1 MEQNVGRKLRAYEK
15 KERVPLINPA
25 KYKIDFPFL
34 KEVDRFVLIAV
45 RNEIENALRNHFKNP
60 KKFKLPKFRKKKDK
74 QSYTIYN
81 VRKLLRV
88 DFERSLLFL
97 PKIEEGVKIELHRRF
112 EGKIKSVTIIR
123 AKDGRYYASI
133 LVETQNPRNK
143 VVKPKSKLCW
153 IYLGLERFATVTND
167 FGSYEVEHPKY
178 LLKAKERLRRLQR
191 SLSRKQKGSKNS
203 EKARLRLARQYAYI
217 NNARS
222 DFLHKL
228 SKAIIDENQIV
239 MVEDSNVKDVL
250 KSKLAKSVADSG
262 WSKFLKY
269 LKYKSEWHRRT
280 FIQLDRFFPSSKL
293 CHRCEYKKKT

>member
-1 MEQNVGRKLRAYEK
+1 MLEEKLRAYEK

-25 KYKIDFPFL
+25 KYKIDFPFP
-34 KEVDRFVLIAV
+34 KEVDCFVLIAV
-45 RNEIENALRNHFKNP
+45 RNEIENAFRNHFKNSE
-60 KKFKLPKFRKKKDK
+60 KFKLPKFRKKKDK

-112 EGKIKSVTIIR
+112 EGNIKSVTIIR

-133 LVETQNPRNK
+133 LVETQNSRNK

-153 IYLGLERFATVTND
+153 ICLGLERFATVTND
-167 FGSYEVEHPKY
+167 FGSYEVERPKY

-203 EKARLRLARQYAYI
+203 EKARLRLARLATVAKFCLQVYI
-217 NNARS
+217 YSINS
-222 DFLHKL
+222 
-228 SKAIIDENQIV
+228 
-239 MVEDSNVKDVL
+239 
-250 KSKLAKSVADSG
+250 
-262 WSKFLKY
+262 
-269 LKYKSEWHRRT
+269 
-280 FIQLDRFFPSSKL
+280 
-293 CHRCEYKKKT
+293 